1 MTAKVD
7 IAVIGAGVV
16 GCAIARHFKI
26 KHPNFSVVVFEKAE
40 GVGLETSRLNSGVI
54 HSGIHENPDF
64 LKSKLALI
72 GSKMAV
78 EFAADNDV
86 PIINCGMLVVAGH
99 KSLIGGMLKEWR
111 SFVRLVSKAK
121 AKGINYRFVWGR
133 RGIRKLE
140 PRVQALG
147 GVFMPDVCVVDPY
160 DFTKKL
166 FADAWGRGVHFQFGN
181 PVEKIERLEDCWQLG
196 GAVASCRAKIVINAA
211 GLYADDVAEMA
222 GFTGYK
228 IHPWR
233 GEYYEVMG
241 EKAKWINR
249 LVYIATPPKSA
260 GKGIHFGVKPGGK
273 LFLGPSARL
282 VPAKNYYT
290 EDPTPVEVFLDAAQR
305 FCPEIRKEDLRWSHS
320 GIRPRL
326 TVGEQEA
333 DFIIKLDSDS
343 PPFVNLIGIE
353 SPGFTSGMAIAEY
366 VENLVRDNF

>member
-1 MTAKVD
+1 MSEKVD
-7 IAVIGAGVV
+7 VAVIGAGVV

-26 KHPNFSVVVFEKAE
+26 KHPDRSVVVFEKAN

-54 HSGIHENPDF
+54 HSGIHESPDF

-72 GSKMAV
+72 GSKMAKQ
-78 EFAADNDV
+78 FATDNNV

-99 KSLIGGMLKEWR
+99 KSLVGGMLKEWR

-133 RGIRKLE
+133 GIRELE
-140 PRVQALG
+140 PNVRALG
-147 GVFMPDVCVVDPY
+147 GIFMPDVCVVDPY
-160 DFTKKL
+160 EFTKKL
-166 FADAWGRGVHFQFGN
+166 FADAWRRGAVFQFSN
-181 PVEKIERLEDCWQLG
+181 PVERIRCLSDNGWHLQVPGLDVNARLL
-196 GAVASCRAKIVINAA
+196 INAA
-211 GLYADDVAEMA
+211 GLYADEVAEMA
-222 GFTGYK
+222 GFPGYK

-233 GEYYEVMG
+233 GEYYEVVG

-249 LVYIATPPKSA
+249 LVYIATPPKST
-260 GKGIHFGVKPGGK
+260 GKGIHFGVKPDGK

-305 FCPEIRKEDLRWSHS
+305 FCPDLRKEDLRWSHS

-333 DFIIKLDSDS
+333 DFIIRMDGTC
-343 PPFVNLIGIE
+343 PPIVNLIGIE
-353 SPGFTSGMAIAEY
+353 SPGFTSALAIAEY
-366 VENLVRDNF
+366 VGNLVQDKF

>member
-1 MTAKVD
+1 MSDQVD
-7 IAVIGAGVV
+7 VAVIGAGVV
-16 GCAIARHFKI
+16 GCAIARHLKT
-26 KHPNFSVVVFEKAE
+26 KYPDRSVVVFEKAN
-40 GVGLETSRLNSGVI
+40 GAGLETSRFNSGVI

-72 GSKMAV
+72 GSKMATR
-78 EFAADNDV
+78 FASDMGV
-86 PIINCGMLVVAGH
+86 PMIHCGMLVVAGH

-133 RGIRKLE
+133 GIRNLE
-140 PRVQALG
+140 PRVRALG

-160 DFTKKL
+160 EFTKKL
-166 FADAWGRGVHFQFGN
+166 FADAWQRGVSFLFGS
-181 PVEKIERLEDCWQLG
+181 PVDAIKRLEDCWELIG
-196 GAVASCRAKIVINAA
+196 PFGARRAKIVINAA
-211 GLYADDVAEMA
+211 GLYADDIAAIA

-228 IHPWR
+228 IYPWR
-233 GEYYEVMG
+233 GEYYEVLG
-241 EKAKWINR
+241 EKAKWISR

-282 VPAKNYYT
+282 VPAKNYYK

-326 TVGEQEA
+326 TKGEQEA
-333 DFIIKLDSDS
+333 DFIIKLDGAS

-353 SPGFTSGMAIAEY
+353 SPGFTSALAIAEY
-366 VENLVRDNF
+366 VEELIRDKF